1 VIGGLFTATILTMVV
16 LPVLFKVFDGKEF
29 KRPKF
34 RKDQS
39 KTYLMLLLLSTSFAF
54 AQNSNAELD
63 SLIVKGIANNKG
75 LKASQLQVDRYEAN
89 IKSAYTFEK
98 TNIYYNYDENNLA
111 SNNKQLNVFGAQ
123 QRFSFPT
130 VYGAQKK
137 VYETEY
143 EKEKASYEIQK
154 SKLSLEIS
162 QVYNHIVY
170 LQDQE
175 KLYFYLDSL
184 YQNFSKASNR
194 RFELGETNYL
204 EKITAQAKFRQI
216 KTSLS
221 QIKSDK
227 SAHYDLLFS
236 LIQKDDKIVIKNN
249 SITPLFNVT
258 EEVIKDIHFAY
269 LESVTN
275 IYESQIKLQKQHWLP
290 DLNLDYFRGSNKG
303 LSPSLS
309 GFQLGIAVPLL
320 FSGNISKTKVAQL
333 ELQSWKQQ
341 KQNEEQKIEQ
351 FIRQKKNE
359 LAKYQE
365 AITYYNEF
373 GKKLSDEII
382 KVANSSYKQ
391 GEIDFFQYIQ
401 SLENATSIQVEYLD
415 NVLQFNKTQLDSQY
429 LNF

>member
-1 VIGGLFTATILTMVV
+1 
-16 LPVLFKVFDGKEF
+16 
-29 KRPKF
+29 
-34 RKDQS
+34 
-39 KTYLMLLLLSTSFAF
+39 
-54 AQNSNAELD
+54 
-63 SLIVKGIANNKG
+63 
-75 LKASQLQVDRYEAN
+75 
-89 IKSAYTFEK
+89 
-98 TNIYYNYDENNLA
+98 
-111 SNNKQLNVFGAQ
+111 
-123 QRFSFPT
+123 
-130 VYGAQKK
+130 
-137 VYETEY
+137 
-143 EKEKASYEIQK
+143 
-154 SKLSLEIS
+154 
-162 QVYNHIVY
+162 
-170 LQDQE
+170 
-175 KLYFYLDSL
+175 LDSL

-227 SAHYDLLFS
+227 SAHYDLLYS
-236 LIQKDDKIVIKNN
+236 LIQKDDTIVIKNN
-249 SITPLFNVT
+249 SIIPLFIVT
-258 EEVIKDIHFAY
+258 EEAIKDIHFSY
-269 LESVTN
+269 LESVTS

-303 LSPSLS
+303 LSPSLN

-333 ELQSWKQQ
+333 ELQSWEQQ